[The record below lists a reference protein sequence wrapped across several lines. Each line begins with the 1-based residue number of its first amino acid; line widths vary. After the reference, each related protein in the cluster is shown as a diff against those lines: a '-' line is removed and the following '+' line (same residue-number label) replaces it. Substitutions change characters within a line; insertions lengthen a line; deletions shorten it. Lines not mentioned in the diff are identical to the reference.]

1 MSMSL
6 LVDKRE
12 KRSVARSPVGLGWNS
27 SSLSLRTFGED
38 IVRPPVPQKA
48 ADEEQKSAGDEVSAE
63 LKEEVA
69 GLDEEEMENV
79 GANGEEGDVGEEL
92 REEAV

>member
-1 MSMSL
+1 
-6 LVDKRE
+6 
-12 KRSVARSPVGLGWNS
+12 
-27 SSLSLRTFGED
+27 
-38 IVRPPVPQKA
+38 
-48 ADEEQKSAGDEVSAE
+48 VSAE